1 MVSYLSVFHFVLPPT
16 VCLVWQSH
24 QYQEVNYSGIGSILN
39 LPHPSTSISQG
50 WLHIPVSPTY
60 IYAITVTYFR
70 GDTGNNRLYRI
81 STSPDLEAADYNKE
95 K

>member
-1 MVSYLSVFHFVLPPT
+1 MLPPD
-16 VCLVWQSH
+16 VRPVGQSH
-24 QYQEVNYSGIGSILN
+24 QYRGGKYSGIGSILN

-60 IYAITVTYFR
+60 INAITVTYFR